1 MFMFDRRWMALSLAL
16 IVAAFGPGTALAQD
30 ASDQDAAEISAYT
43 LSVAGLE
50 KYRQATTN
58 LAQLG
63 EALSQN
69 CDQDQD
75 DQSLDAMVAEI
86 RGIPG
91 AAKAIE
97 SAGMPVREYVVLTW
111 AMVQAGFAAWG
122 LDQPGGELPP
132 GVSMANVE
140 FFRTHEAEF
149 QKASS
154 QVPSADCDEEGDWDE
169 EEFDVEEGWEEEGRE
184 VEGAEEGTDYEE

>member
-1 MFMFDRRWMALSLAL
+1 MFMSHRSWIGFSFALV
-16 IVAAFGPGTALAQD
+16 VASFGPGTALAQG
-30 ASDQDAAEISAYT
+30 ASDQDAAEISAYA

-69 CDQDQD
+69 CDEDQD
-75 DQSLDAMVAEI
+75 DQSLDAMAAEI

-91 AAKAIE
+91 ATEAIE

-111 AMVQAGFAAWG
+111 AMVSAGFAAWA

-132 GVSMANVE
+132 DVSMANVE
-140 FFRTHEAEF
+140 FFRAHETEF
-149 QKASS
+149 QEAASL
-154 QVPSADCDEEGDWDE
+154 VEPYECDDNEDDGYDEEAPDE
-169 EEFDVEEGWEEEGRE
+169 N
-184 VEGAEEGTDYEE
+184 DYEE

>member
-1 MFMFDRRWMALSLAL
+1 MFMFDRCRMALSLAL
-16 IVAAFGPGTALAQD
+16 IVASFGHGTALAQG
-30 ASDQDAAEISAYT
+30 ASDQDAAEISAYA

-69 CDQDQD
+69 CDEDQGD
-75 DQSLDAMVAEI
+75 PSLDVMVAEV

-91 AAKAIE
+91 AAEAIE
-97 SAGMPVREYVVLTW
+97 SAGIPVREYVVLTW
-111 AMVQAGFAAWG
+111 AMIQAGFAAWG

-140 FFRTHEAEF
+140 FFRAHEAEF
-149 QKASS
+149 QKAAS
-154 QVPSADCDEEGDWDE
+154 QVPSEDCDEEGDWDA
-169 EEFDVEEGWEEEGRE
+169 EEGWEEEGW
-184 VEGAEEGTDYEE
+184 EEEADYEE